1 MFSKGTLALMQAA
14 VDAIIVIDH
23 RGRMAALNDAAGRMF
38 GYRVDELLSENVS
51 ILMPEPDRS
60 AHDGFLARHLETGN
74 ARIIGIGREITAQRK
89 DGTTFPARLSVGR
102 IADSGPPR
110 FVGIVRDVSAER
122 DASAALKLERD
133 RANAYLELNDAILLM
148 LDTERRIVEINAR
161 GSDILGA
168 PSVDLHGRDWLQFM
182 NDESER
188 ERGRLLLHAALSG
201 TGSREREFDSRGAS
215 GDRLRIHWR
224 SIARRDA
231 DGSPAGWL
239 CAGVDVTEQALRA
252 EDAHLAQERLTRVAR
267 LATMGEMAAGVAHE
281 LNQPL
286 TAIATYAR
294 AAERSLEKPVPD
306 LAQVQEVVRE
316 INAEGLRAGEII
328 RRLRQMVRT
337 DAPEQRTAEDVNA
350 LVNEIHSLIAAD
362 ARVHDAR
369 LRVAL
374 TKGLPRVMGN
384 AVQLQQ
390 VVLNLLRNALEA
402 LGSKPRGTR
411 EVEISTHRTVDGQ
424 VEIQISD
431 NGPGVDA
438 SVADRLFEPF
448 CTTKGSGTGLG
459 LAISRTIAHAH
470 GGTIGTRPVNP
481 HGACFFLRLP
491 VVEDEYK

>member
-14 VDAIIVIDH
+14 VDAIIVIDQ
-23 RGRMAALNDAAGRMF
+23 RGRMAALNDAACRMF
-38 GYRVDELLSENVS
+38 GYSLHELLSENVS
-51 ILMPEPDRS
+51 MLMPEPDRS
-60 AHDGFLARHLETGN
+60 AHDGYLARHLETGK

-102 IADSGPPR
+102 IADAGPPR

-122 DASAALKLERD
+122 DASAVLKLERD

-148 LDTERRIVEINAR
+148 LDPERRIVEINAR

-168 PSVDLHGRDWLQFM
+168 QSIDLHGRDWLQFM
-182 NDESER
+182 HGESER
-188 ERGRLLLHAALSG
+188 ERGRVLLQRALNG

-215 GDRLRIHWR
+215 GDRLRIYWR
-224 SIARRDA
+224 CIARRDT
-231 DGSPAGWL
+231 GGTPAGWL
-239 CAGVDVTEQALRA
+239 CAGIDVTEQALRA
-252 EDAHLAQERLTRVAR
+252 EDTHLAQERLTRVAR

-286 TAIATYAR
+286 TAITTYAR
-294 AAERSLEKPVPD
+294 AAERCLEKPVPD
-306 LAQVQEVVRE
+306 LAQVREVVRE

-328 RRLRQMVRT
+328 RRLRRMVRT
-337 DAPEQRTAEDVNA
+337 DGLEERAAEDVNV
-350 LVNEIHSLIAAD
+350 LINEIHSLIAAD
-362 ARVHDAR
+362 ARVHDSR
-369 LRVAL
+369 LRVLLAED
-374 TKGLPRVMGN
+374 LPRIMVN

-402 LGSKPRGTR
+402 LQSRSAGTR
-411 EVEISTHRTVDGQ
+411 DVEISTHQTAEGH
-424 VEIQISD
+424 VEIQVRD
-431 NGPGVDA
+431 NGPGIDP
-438 SVADRLFEPF
+438 SVADSLFEPF

-491 VVEDEYK
+491 VAEDQVK